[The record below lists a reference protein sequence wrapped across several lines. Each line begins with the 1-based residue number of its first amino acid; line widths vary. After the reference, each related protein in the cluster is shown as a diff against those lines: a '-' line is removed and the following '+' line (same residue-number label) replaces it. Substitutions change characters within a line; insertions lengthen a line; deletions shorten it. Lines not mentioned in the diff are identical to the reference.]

1 MNETLKNLLGEEL
14 AKQVEE
20 ALKGKGKEGKDVDL
34 VIGNDGS
41 YVPADKYETEKG
53 KSATAEKALKA
64 AAEAL
69 KEIGGS
75 GDPQKFAE
83 DVTKAKNTMETLQ
96 GDYQAQVAKLQKTT
110 ALKLALSNEVY
121 DPTDIISLID
131 MDQIELEE
139 DGSVKTD
146 LDTLIQP
153 IRESKKYLF
162 RPKETKE
169 PEFEGVKPADAGTEM
184 KHYTQDEVAKMTM
197 EEYRAYRNQTGG
209 FPRN

>member
-1 MNETLKNLLGEEL
+1 MQDMYSAGFYPFPTQEEKW
-14 AKQVEE
+14 AYWSRHIFVNRISPP
-20 ALKGKGKEGKDVDL
+20 ALPLYRELFSLVQGKDYFVITTNVD
-34 VIGNDGS
+34 
-41 YVPADKYETEKG
+41 AQF
-53 KSATAEKALKA
+53 EKAGF
-64 AAEAL
+64 ER
-69 KEIGGS
+69 ERI
-75 GDPQKFAE
+75 FA
-83 DVTKAKNTMETLQ
+83 VQ

-110 ALKLALSNEVY
+110 ALKLALSNEAY
-121 DPTDIISLID
+121 DPADIISLID

-162 RPKETKE
+162 RPKEIKE
-169 PEFEGVKPADAGTEM
+169 PEFEGVKPADAGTET
-184 KHYTQDEVAKMTM
+184 KNYTQDEVSKMTM